1 MQILE
6 LQPELGVPI
15 PPDLPYIDLRERADA
30 ACRAIEL
37 LEEHGFEVPEATL
50 EDKEVAA
57 KVTTAYAGDPIGTSQ
72 KANNAN
78 TSSLTPAS
86 LQNIRSYLDEFGHAV
101 VTHAV
106 EVRHLVTN
114 RLLEE
119 SVNPDPRIRIRALEL
134 LGKVSDVGLFTDKQE
149 ITITHQTTDELK
161 ERLRGKLQKL
171 IRKQS
176 TTVELNDNI
185 IDVDAELGLEAKKP
199 GDTPP
204 QTENNPEICTKS
216 AKTPDIFVP
225 EHDIDPENPDGV
237 PWDD

>member
-1 MQILE
+1 MQTLE

-15 PPDLPYIDLRERADA
+15 PPDMPYIDLRERAEA
-30 ACRAIEL
+30 ACRAMEL
-37 LEEHGFEVPEATL
+37 LEGHGLEVPDETL
-50 EDKEVAA
+50 EDKEIAA
-57 KVTTAYAGDPIGTSQ
+57 KVTTAYAADPITTSQ
-72 KANNAN
+72 KANNVNAA
-78 TSSLTPAS
+78 SLTPAS
-86 LQNIRSYLDEFGHAV
+86 LRNIRSYLDEFGHAV

-149 ITITHQTTDELK
+149 ITITHQTTDELR

-171 IRKQS
+171 IRRQE
-176 TTVELNDNI
+176 T
-185 IDVDAELGLEAKKP
+185 IDVGAQEVNLDDELGLEPQKIGENGEKP
-199 GDTPP
+199 
-204 QTENNPEICTKS
+204 E
-216 AKTPDIFVP
+216 IFVP
-225 EHDIDPENPDGV
+225 EEVDVDPENPDGT

>member
-30 ACRAIEL
+30 ACRAMEL

-50 EDKEVAA
+50 EDREVAA
-57 KVTTAYAGDPIGTSQ
+57 KVTTAYAADPIGTSQ

-78 TSSLTPAS
+78 ASSLTPAS

-171 IRKQS
+171 IRRQS
-176 TTVELNDNI
+176 TTVDVGAEV
-185 IDVDAELGLEAKKP
+185 IDVDAELGLVK
-199 GDTPP
+199 
-204 QTENNPEICTKS
+204 ENDPKPEIF
-216 AKTPDIFVP
+216 TPEEP
-225 EHDIDPENPDGV
+225 DIDPENPDGV